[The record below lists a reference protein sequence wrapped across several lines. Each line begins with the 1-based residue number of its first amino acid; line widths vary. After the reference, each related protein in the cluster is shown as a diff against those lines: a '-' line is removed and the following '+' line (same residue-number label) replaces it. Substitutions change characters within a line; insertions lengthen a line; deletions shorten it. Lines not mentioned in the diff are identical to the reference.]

1 MRKQRTVELSHSVS
15 SYWTSTETW
24 LWLPP
29 YPCWKSSMVAYT
41 CNPSDDEA
49 DWRIPGTQWID
60 PNWLGMLQAQRE
72 TLSQMLRWRVT
83 EEDFWYQPL
92 ASTCTCAHMC
102 THSLAHTHTWNTHTY
117 SHTHKENVLYINIR
131 SKFWINILH
140 KRGNIYLNKK

>member
-1 MRKQRTVELSHSVS
+1 MRKQRTVEISHSVS
-15 SYWTSTETW
+15 SYCTNTETW

-49 DWRIPGTQWID
+49 DWRIPGTQWIE

-83 EEDFWYQPL
+83 EEDICYQPL
-92 ASTCTCAHMC
+92 ASTCTCTHMC
-102 THSLAHTHTWNTHTY
+102 THVHTFSCTHTWNTHTY
-117 SHTHKENVLYINIR
+117 THKGNVLYINIR
-131 SKFWINILH
+131 SNFESTYYTKEGIFI
-140 KRGNIYLNKK
+140 